1 MLLII
6 LNLINLIHETARR
19 SERVDNAVC
28 QVLFHTK
35 YQAKWWKGPFFA
47 RSQDSKQD
55 TSIGKSA
62 KTAEA
67 YSSIE
72 RISDSN
78 DMNII
83 SRRNFALLELSQ
95 EGLSR

>member
-1 MLLII
+1 MK
-6 LNLINLIHETARR
+6 
-19 SERVDNAVC
+19 ERA
-28 QVLFHTK
+28 L
-35 YQAKWWKGPFFA
+35 FFA

-83 SRRNFALLELSQ
+83 SRRNFAQ